1 LLLSDSLRSSKKLAG
16 FVVFGNG
23 SFDRKIISS
32 LCNRLN
38 GDKNL
43 VSPQIAGGKTG
54 LTNALRTVR
63 KIMDLVKISE
73 TNYLIIIDRE
83 HLTDLDEVPN
93 QIRQF
98 FNLQVESNMLPQY
111 LKAKISAGT
120 REGLLHI
127 IVMGAKKSIE
137 ENLSLLIEKIYGTKI
152 IPNKKNLRAFL
163 RTKKIKIHQL
173 IEEASKE
180 ILNIV
185 FPYLMRVL
193 ENLDC

>member
-1 LLLSDSLRSSKKLAG
+1 MR
-16 FVVFGNG
+16 F
-23 SFDRKIISS
+23 
-32 LCNRLN
+32 
-38 GDKNL
+38 
-43 VSPQIAGGKTG
+43 
-54 LTNALRTVR
+54 
-63 KIMDLVKISE
+63 
-73 TNYLIIIDRE
+73 LIKYD
-83 HLTDLDEVPN
+83 N
-93 QIRQF
+93 F